1 MIWKSLSDRI
11 RGVSTGRVALSA
23 LIVFVLFTALV
34 LPVQAARAEAYTGD
48 SGSPDQSFYYTA
60 TDLYHWAEAY
70 GPEGRAAYIRARF
83 TFDLIWP
90 LLYTLFLATAISWL
104 NRRAFGADSPWQQ
117 ANLVPVLGM
126 IFDYLEN
133 ASASLVMIRYP
144 AATPIVD
151 GLATVFTMVKWFFV
165 YGSFV
170 LLLAGTV
177 LGLWQWVRK
186 SRK

>member
-1 MIWKSLSDRI
+1 MWKGLSDRI

-23 LIVFVLFTALV
+23 LVVFVLFTALV
-34 LPVQAARAEAYTGD
+34 LPDQAGRAETYTGD
-48 SGSPDQSFYYTA
+48 SGSPDQSFYYVTS
-60 TDLYHWAEAY
+60 DLYHWAEAY

-90 LLYTLFLATAISWL
+90 LVYALFLATANSWV

-117 ANLVPVLGM
+117 TNLVPVLGM

-133 ASASLVMIRYP
+133 ASTSLVMIRYP
-144 AATPIVD
+144 AATPVVD
-151 GLATVFTMVKWFFV
+151 TFASVFTMVKWLFV
-165 YGSFV
+165 YGSFL

>member
-11 RGVSTGRVALSA
+11 RVISTGKVALSA
-23 LIVFVLFTALV
+23 LVIFVLFTALV
-34 LPVQAARAEAYTGD
+34 LPDQAGRAEAYTGD
-48 SGSPDQSFYYTA
+48 AESPDQSFYYTA
-60 TDLYHWAEAY
+60 GDLYQWAEAY
-70 GPEGRAAYIRARF
+70 GPEGRAAYVRTRF

-90 LLYTLFLATAISWL
+90 LVYALFLATSISWV
-104 NRRAFGADSPWQQ
+104 NRKAFGADSPWQQ
-117 ANLVPVLGM
+117 ANLAPVLGM

-133 ASASLVMIRYP
+133 AAASLVMFRYP

-170 LLLAGTV
+170 LLLTGTV
-177 LGLWQWVRK
+177 SGLWQRVRK
-186 SRK
+186 SRT